1 MKKAVL
7 CSSIVT
13 LFMATGCTNT
23 TTSNNLNVNDTTIN
37 ALNSQRKTEEPNKS
51 RIDTQGQGDGLKN
64 KNSADELSELKKKYK
79 HIRGVYYEFSFG
91 DISHYMFKTESN
103 EIVEFYGNND
113 PKIRLTVVSN
123 NANGYPS
130 PAINKKMKGKTFD
143 VFYKEEKYEVDG
155 WDPNNAL
162 DGLVIYKLI
171 EVKNKK

>member
-1 MKKAVL
+1 
-7 CSSIVT
+7 
-13 LFMATGCTNT
+13 MAAGCTNA

-37 ALNSQRKTEEPNKS
+37 ALNSQRKTEEPNNS
-51 RIDTQGQGDGLKN
+51 RIDTQGRGDGLKN

-113 PKIRLTVVSN
+113 PKIHLEVESDDVD
-123 NANGYPS
+123 ADQGY
-130 PAINKKMKGKTFD
+130 AINKKMKGKTFD
-143 VFYKEEKYEVDG
+143 VFYKEEKYEVPG
-155 WDPNNAL
+155 WDPKDAL